1 MGLFAVIGP
10 SRKDQRGPFALCS
23 RCLSKIRCSSQKRS
37 ISRSMVGK
45 SGTFGTGLYMFIN
58 NIVSADVGASVPA
71 RAPAVH
77 GGRDVA
83 SYASTGQFLR
93 NREWLMQDYLC
104 HGSTRR
110 RPRP

>member
-10 SRKDQRGPFALCS
+10 SRKDQRGPLAFCWRS
-23 RCLSKIRCSSQKRS
+23 LSKTRFSSQKRS

-71 RAPAVH
+71 RGPALH
-77 GGRDVA
+77 GCGDVA
-83 SYASTGQFLR
+83 SYVSTGQFLR
-93 NREWLMQDYLC
+93 NREWLEYDYLREVF
-104 HGSTRR
+104 TRR
-110 RPRP
+110 RPRL

>member
-10 SRKDQRGPFALCS
+10 SRKDQRGPLAFCS
-23 RCLSKIRCSSQKRS
+23 RSLSKIRCSSQKRS

-58 NIVSADVGASVPA
+58 NIVSADVGARVPA
-71 RAPAVH
+71 HAPPLH
-77 GGRDVA
+77 GGRDAA
-83 SYASTGQFLR
+83 SCVSTGQFLR
-93 NREWLMQDYLC
+93 NLEWLEYDCLRL
-104 HGSTRR
+104 TRR